1 MDDKIK
7 AFLTNLYNS
16 NKLIFYVVVPVCGLI
31 LLAYE
36 FRTILINIL
45 VKNSK
50 DILTSEEKTD
60 AGLAQQAQQTKQE
73 ADQAVQQG
81 DQEAS
86 KEPPV
91 GDDWDQK

>member
-1 MDDKIK
+1 MDAKIEAWLK
-7 AFLTNLYNS
+7 GLYDS
-16 NKLIFYVVVPVCGLI
+16 NKILFYTVIPLIGLI
-31 LLAYE
+31 LIAIK

-50 DILTSEEKTD
+50 DVLTSAEKTD
-60 AGLAQQAQQTKQE
+60 AGLAQQAAQTQQE
-73 ADQAVQQG
+73 ADQAAQQG

-91 GDDWDQK
+91 GDDWNTQ

>member
-1 MDDKIK
+1 MDAKIEAWLK
-7 AFLTNLYNS
+7 GLYES
-16 NKLIFYVVVPVCGLI
+16 NKILFYTVIPLLGLVLIAI
-31 LLAYE
+31 K

-50 DILTSEEKTD
+50 DILTSAEKTD
-60 AGLAQQAQQTKQE
+60 ASLAKQAQQTKQE

-81 DQEAS
+81 NQEAS

-91 GDDWDQK
+91 GDDWNKQ